1 MSQNYQYVPKLCD
14 LSVKI
19 APDVKENRFS
29 LQKKFKYWAPF
40 GIKISIFS
48 EQMGAL
54 GDTTQFCEKNMGSL
68 GEIVKIYGV
77 FG

>member
-1 MSQNYQYVPKLCD
+1 MSQNYQNVPKVCD

-19 APDVKENRFS
+19 APDLTGHNFVK
-29 LQKKFKYWAPF
+29 KY
-40 GIKISIFS
+40 GV
-48 EQMGAL
+48 
-54 GDTTQFCEKNMGSL
+54 L